1 MISHGGTSEPSVT
14 LMRFKKKNLNDV
26 QRFCLE
32 GSEHVGWG
40 GEGGVGGGEKNNNV
54 TNRAERGTSLT
65 ERHNYQLHCYWK
77 DIADKVTAG
86 ELKFNK
92 QTHGKNKKKLSR
104 TAPFLW
110 D

>member
-40 GEGGVGGGEKNNNV
+40 EGGGWEGEKK
-54 TNRAERGTSLT
+54 TTMS
-65 ERHNYQLHCYWK
+65 Q
-77 DIADKVTAG
+77 TAQS
-86 ELKFNK
+86 EARL
-92 QTHGKNKKKLSR
+92 
-104 TAPFLW
+104 
-110 D
+110 

>member
-40 GEGGVGGGEKNNNV
+40 WEGEKK
-54 TNRAERGTSLT
+54 TTMS
-65 ERHNYQLHCYWK
+65 Q
-77 DIADKVTAG
+77 TAQS
-86 ELKFNK
+86 EARL
-92 QTHGKNKKKLSR
+92 
-104 TAPFLW
+104 
-110 D
+110 

>member
-32 GSEHVGWG
+32 GTKHEGWG
-40 GEGGVGGGEKNNNV
+40 GLGERKNNNV
-54 TNRAERGTSLT
+54 TNCTERGTSLT

>member
-1 MISHGGTSEPSVT
+1 MFRRKRACG
-14 LMRFKKKNLNDV
+14 L
-26 QRFCLE
+26 
-32 GSEHVGWG
+32 
-40 GEGGVGGGEKNNNV
+40 GGVGGGEKNNNV

-110 D
+110 DSKRLDMLLQTARD